1 MNIINEL
8 KRKDRQKHLLVG
20 MLLGFLSIILAIAG
34 GLYKEIKD
42 QKDYGGFDWYD
53 LLATIIGGV
62 FGQFLSLI
70 LWIILK
76 TKLE

>member
-62 FGQFLSLI
+62 IGNSVSFLLYILI
-70 LWIILK
+70 F
-76 TKLE
+76 

>member
-53 LLATIIGGV
+53 LLATIIGGAIGNSV
-62 FGQFLSLI
+62 SFLLYILI
-70 LWIILK
+70 F
-76 TKLE
+76 

>member
-62 FGQFLSLI
+62 IGNSVSFLLYI
-70 LWIILK
+70 LMF
-76 TKLE
+76 